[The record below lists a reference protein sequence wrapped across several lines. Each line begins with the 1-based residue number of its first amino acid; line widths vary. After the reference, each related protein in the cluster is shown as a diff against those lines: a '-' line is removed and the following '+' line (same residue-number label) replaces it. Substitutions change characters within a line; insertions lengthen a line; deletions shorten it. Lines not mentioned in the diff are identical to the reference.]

1 MTQDTLE
8 QNSKKTVRQKKSLEE
23 EIALQREKLKRLEDK
38 HREQQRKWREKNQK
52 SVLDLIRSEKLDV
65 VEIEK
70 WQEMLPKLKTLLAP
84 ENV

>member
-8 QNSKKTVRQKKSLEE
+8 KISKKTVRQKKSLEE

-52 SVLDLIRSEKLDV
+52 SVLELIRSEKLDL

-70 WQEMLPKLKTLLAP
+70 WQEIIPNLKTLLAA
-84 ENV
+84 EST

>member
-8 QNSKKTVRQKKSLEE
+8 KVSEKPLRKKKSLEE
-23 EIALQREKLKRLEDK
+23 EIALQREKLKHLEDK

-70 WQEMLPKLKTLLAP
+70 WQEMLPKLKP
-84 ENV
+84 C

>member
-8 QNSKKTVRQKKSLEE
+8 KISEKPLRKKKSLEE

-38 HREQQRKWREKNQK
+38 HRGQQRKWRKKNQK

>member
-8 QNSKKTVRQKKSLEE
+8 KISEKPLRKKKSLEE